1 MKAAMDNSRGAST
14 SGKQRATSR
23 AQARTRQQIMRP
35 GSVAES
41 GTLGYS
47 LAKLA
52 GSIFSRSAPAA
63 AQAAVKKAPSMA
75 QKAAR
80 KQITLV
86 PVKGRGSYGPGKLQQ
101 NAGKYP
107 ANPTAGQKGSLTKSA
122 NKRAAAAVA
131 KNTTPAKTAA
141 ARKANSTAVSGRGA
155 GAAAGAAAAGVAAG
169 IASKNKSSKPT
180 STLSN
185 NSYKAKK
192 PIKITYSSG
201 KAPVRKKG

>member
-1 MKAAMDNSRGAST
+1 MKPPTDKNRVARTAA
-14 SGKQRATSR
+14 KQRATGR
-23 AQARTRQQIMRP
+23 AQARTRSQISRP
-35 GSVAES
+35 GKIAES

-52 GSIFSRSAPAA
+52 GSLFSRAAPAA
-63 AQAAVKKAPSMA
+63 AKATVKKAPSMA

-80 KQITLV
+80 KQIELV

-107 ANPTAGQKGSLTKSA
+107 ANPTAGQKGSLTKYA
-122 NKRAAAAVA
+122 NKKAAA
-131 KNTTPAKTAA
+131 TAA
-141 ARKANSTAVSGRGA
+141 KKANSSSPSLTSGTKQGARIAAGA
-155 GAAAGAAAAGVAAG
+155 GAAAGIGAT
-169 IASKNKSSKPT
+169 IALGRRDNGKKPVPA
-180 STLSN
+180 N
-185 NSYKAKK
+185 EYQAKK

>member
-1 MKAAMDNSRGAST
+1 MKPPTDKNRVARTAAR
-14 SGKQRATSR
+14 QRTTGR

-52 GSIFSRSAPAA
+52 GSLFSRSAPAA

-80 KQITLV
+80 KQIELV

-107 ANPTAGQKGSLTKSA
+107 SNLTAGQKGSTTKYA
-122 NKRAAAAVA
+122 NKKAAV
-131 KNTTPAKTAA
+131 TAA
-141 ARKANSTAVSGRGA
+141 KKANSSSPSLTSGTKQGARIAAGA
-155 GAAAGAAAAGVAAG
+155 GAAAGIGAT
-169 IASKNKSSKPT
+169 IALGRRDNGKKPVPA
-180 STLSN
+180 N
-185 NSYKAKK
+185 EYKAKK

-201 KAPVRKKG
+201 KAPVKKKG